1 MDEMEMMQSMKHKSC
16 FTCGHCCTDAC
27 PNIQYDACEQ
37 YWGYG
42 IAEDCGLERVK
53 CSKCYLNSGE
63 CEDCLFQHSEDCPE
77 VENDKR

>member
-1 MDEMEMMQSMKHKSC
+1 MKHKSC

-63 CEDCLFQHSEDCPE
+63 CEDCLFQHSKDCPQCGEE
-77 VENDKR
+77 VTGHE